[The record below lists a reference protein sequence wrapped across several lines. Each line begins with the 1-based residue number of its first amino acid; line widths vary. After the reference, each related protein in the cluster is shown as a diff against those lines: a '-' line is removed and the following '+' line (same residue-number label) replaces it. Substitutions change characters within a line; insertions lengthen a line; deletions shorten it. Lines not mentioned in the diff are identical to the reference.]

1 VRSGESDVYLP
12 PSRGSWPPTDMED
25 VDLTPH
31 ILYLAVQRCRCSR
44 SDERSHSALVVKKQD
59 RWQLAGVGRKSP
71 GQKLLR
77 FGFKL
82 LQVCDNIRSLSR

>member
-1 VRSGESDVYLP
+1 
-12 PSRGSWPPTDMED
+12 MED

-31 ILYLAVQRCRCSR
+31 ILYLAVQRCRRSR
-44 SDERSHSALVVKKQD
+44 SDERSRSGLVVRKQD

-82 LQVCDNIRSLSR
+82 PVCDNIRSLSRRGPWKISVFDIYH